1 MGEKRKMLEEI
12 RNWIENK
19 MYLVIE
25 TLVIAA
31 IIAFVIVLF
40 IALFI
45 SLAGLVKVF
54 LGI

>member
-1 MGEKRKMLEEI
+1 MLEEI
-12 RNWIENK
+12 RNWIEDK
-19 MYLVIE
+19 LYLVVE

-31 IIAFVIVLF
+31 IIAFAVVLF

-45 SLAGLVKVF
+45 SLGALVKVF

>member
-1 MGEKRKMLEEI
+1 MLEEI
-12 RNWIENK
+12 RDWVEDK
-19 MYLVIE
+19 LYLVVE

-40 IALFI
+40 IALFM
-45 SLAGLVKVF
+45 SLSGLVKVF

>member
-1 MGEKRKMLEEI
+1 MLEEI
-12 RNWIENK
+12 RKWIENK
-19 MYLVIE
+19 MYLVVE
-25 TLVIAA
+25 TLVIAV
-31 IIAFVIVLF
+31 IIAFVVVLF

>member
-1 MGEKRKMLEEI
+1 MLEEI
-12 RNWIENK
+12 RNWIEDK
-19 MYLVIE
+19 LYLVVE

-45 SLAGLVKVF
+45 SLGALVKVY